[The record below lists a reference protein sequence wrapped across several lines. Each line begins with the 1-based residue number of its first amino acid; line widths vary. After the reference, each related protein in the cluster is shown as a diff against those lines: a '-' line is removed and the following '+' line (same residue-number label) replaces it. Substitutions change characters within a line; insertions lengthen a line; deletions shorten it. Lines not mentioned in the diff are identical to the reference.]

1 VRGEWGP
8 RRIRLKTVVT
18 TLAVA
23 VLASCGFSSEEG
35 GGSGTTINW
44 YIFNEPSGAFE
55 KAAADC
61 SRQSNGRYNI
71 NYVRLPT
78 NADQQRELVAR
89 RLAAEDS
96 DIDIVGMDVNWTAE
110 FAEAEWILPWE
121 GERESTASEGR
132 LEGPLLTAQYQ
143 DKLWA
148 IPLTSN
154 TQLLWYRKDRV
165 DKVPETWDE
174 MIDMAKESGR
184 SIEVQAARYEG
195 YTVWI
200 NTLVASAGGEIVDEN
215 GEVAVD
221 ETTRRAAEIIK
232 RVATEAAPPGMS
244 NNREDQGRLG
254 FEEGRSDFQVN
265 YSFIYPSAAA
275 IEGFQEKIGWA
286 RYPSV
291 EPGQPSKVT
300 LGGINLAVGAFSNNP
315 DLAYEAAECL
325 ASPENQ
331 IIAAV
336 EGGLAPTTEALY
348 DDPKYT
354 KPNPYA
360 DVLRESLDEG
370 VPRPV
375 TPAYSDI
382 SLAIQ
387 KAFHPP
393 ENIDPDAVT
402 DDLKDKLE
410 KAVEGKIF

>member
-1 VRGEWGP
+1 LHGRHLLAAIG
-8 RRIRLKTVVT
+8 

-23 VLASCGFSSEEG
+23 ALGSCGFSSEEG

-55 KAAADC
+55 QAASGC
-61 SRQSNGRYNI
+61 SEQSNGRYSI

-96 DIDIVGMDVNWTAE
+96 DIDIVGLDVNWTAE
-110 FAEAEWILPWE
+110 FAEAGWILPWQ
-121 GERESTASEGR
+121 GERERSASDGK

-148 IPLTSN
+148 VPLTSN

-165 DKVPETWDE
+165 KKVPKTWDE
-174 MIDMAKESGR
+174 MIDMAKASGR

-195 YTVWI
+195 FTVWI
-200 NTLVASAGGEIVDEN
+200 NSLVASAGGEIVDED
-215 GEVAVD
+215 GDVAVD
-221 ETTRRAAEIIK
+221 ETTKRAAEIIK

-286 RYPSV
+286 RWPSV

-300 LGGINLAVGAFSNNP
+300 LGGINLGVGAYSKNP
-315 DLAYEAAECL
+315 DLAFEAAECL
-325 ASPENQ
+325 ARPENQ
-331 IIAAV
+331 IVASV
-336 EGGLAPTTEALY
+336 KGGLAPTTEALY
-348 DDPKYT
+348 DDPEIT

-360 DVLRESLDEG
+360 DVLRQSLDEG

-387 KAFHPP
+387 KSFHPP
-393 ENIDPDAVT
+393 EAIDPDGVAE
-402 DDLKDKLE
+402 DLKDKLD
-410 KAVEGKIF
+410 KAAEGKIF

>member
-1 VRGEWGP
+1 L
-8 RRIRLKTVVT
+8 RRHLLTVFAILAT
-18 TLAVA
+18 TALV
-23 VLASCGFSSEEG
+23 SCGFSSEEG
-35 GGSGTTINW
+35 GGRGTTVNW

-55 KAAADC
+55 QAADNC
-61 SRQSNGRYNI
+61 SRQSNGRYTI

-78 NADQQRELVAR
+78 NADLQRELVAR

-96 DIDIVGMDVNWTAE
+96 DIDIVGLDVNWTAE
-110 FAEAEWILPWE
+110 FAEAGWVLPWE
-121 GERESTASEGR
+121 GERERRASEGR
-132 LEGPLLTAQYQ
+132 LNGPLLTARYQ

-165 DKVPETWDE
+165 KKVPRTWDE
-174 MIDMAKESGR
+174 MIDMAKRSGR

-195 YTVWI
+195 FTVWI
-200 NTLVASAGGEIVDEN
+200 NTLVASAGGRIVDEN

-221 ETTRRAAEIIK
+221 ETAKRAAEIIR
-232 RVATEAAPPGMS
+232 RVATEAAPAGMS

-275 IEGFQEKIGWA
+275 IKGFQEKIGWT

-291 EPGQPSKVT
+291 EPGKPSRVT
-300 LGGINLAVGAFSNNP
+300 LGGINLGIGAYSNNP
-315 DLAYEAAECL
+315 ELAFDAAECL
-325 ASPENQ
+325 ARPENQ
-331 IIAAV
+331 IIASV
-336 EGGLAPTTEALY
+336 KGGLAPTTEALY
-348 DDPKYT
+348 DDPRIT

-360 DVLRESLDEG
+360 AVLRESLDEG

-393 ENIDPDAVT
+393 EKLDPDAVIG
-402 DDLKDKLE
+402 DLTDKLD
-410 KAVEGKIF
+410 KAAEGKIF